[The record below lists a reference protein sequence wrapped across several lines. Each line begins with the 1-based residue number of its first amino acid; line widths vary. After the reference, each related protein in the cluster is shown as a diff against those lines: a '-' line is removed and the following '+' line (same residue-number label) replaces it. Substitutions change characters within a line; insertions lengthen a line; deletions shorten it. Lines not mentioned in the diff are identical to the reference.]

1 MAAVRPFHRY
11 RGESSFTLPQLIAIV
26 GEQIPQV
33 AGAQTKYRVTEIPSE
48 RTIRFYTAKQL
59 VDKPIR
65 KDGQPGRYGYRHILQ
80 ILAIKYLQSQ
90 YLPLVKIRSLVEN
103 ISNRDLELLIPG
115 ISPAT
120 ATHRGIAREDRTV
133 VDNSFSPQAFS
144 FNPPQSVPQT
154 RPVDTVGEDA
164 ATSNAWRRVEI
175 GPGIELHVHV
185 AALAEK
191 DIEHLRGALL
201 RELGVLRGWF
211 GGRTNNPA
219 RTSPSGRG
227 SLLRVRAR
235 N

>member
-1 MAAVRPFHRY
+1 MATVRPFHRY
-11 RGESSFTLPQLIAIV
+11 RGETSLTMSQFIAVLREQLPQV
-26 GEQIPQV
+26 TP
-33 AGAQTKYRVTEIPSE
+33 AQTKYRVTEIPSE
-48 RTIRFYTAKQL
+48 RTIRFYTANGL
-59 VDKPIR
+59 VDKPVA
-65 KDGQPGRYGYRHILQ
+65 KEGSHARYGYRHLLQ
-80 ILAIKYLQSQ
+80 VMAIKYLQSQ

-211 GGRTNNPA
+211 GGENK
-219 RTSPSGRG
+219 
-227 SLLRVRAR
+227 
-235 N
+235 